1 MAVELAPN
9 PIRVNSIYPTFIN
22 LPMTEN
28 FFNSEE
34 FQQETLTKIPLGHV
48 GYVEDIKGAVI
59 YLTSDTSRL
68 FTGSSHKAD
77 GG

>member
-9 PIRVNSIYPTFIN
+9 PIRVDSIYPTFIN
-22 LPMTEN
+22 LPMIEN

-34 FQQETLTKIPLGHV
+34 FQQETLTKIPLGNV
-48 GYVEDIKGAVI
+48 GVVEYIMGAVA
-59 YLTSDTSRL
+59 SDASRL
-68 FTGSSHKAD
+68 VTASSQKVD